1 MIMKSKLRY
10 IHSYEYKENS
20 GIDYTWLLESRMN
33 ILMPYLSGKTEI
45 LELGCGEGL
54 LSQKVREKTH
64 ADVFGI
70 DISISGIALAKKRG
84 IKARIADLNSKLPF
98 SENSFDVIFSDQ
110 VLEHVY
116 NTDFLLSETYR
127 ILKPGG
133 IMITIT
139 PNLSFWLN
147 RILFLFGVYP
157 VFLES
162 GECSKKYGMNF
173 LKKYIQDE
181 QAMGHIHV
189 FNKSALEDIMQAHKF
204 TLIRVFGSPL
214 SWHLPKLLQMPYN
227 MLDRFFALFPSL
239 ARDIVCIGMK
249 HA

>member
-1 MIMKSKLRY
+1 MKMNQQYMKKY
-10 IHSYEYKENS
+10 HYKKNS
-20 GIDYTWLLESRMN
+20 GIDYSASLGHRMN
-33 ILMPYLSGKTEI
+33 IIAPYLPKKGKI

-54 LSQKVREKTH
+54 LSQSVQQKTG
-64 ADVFGI
+64 ADVFGV
-70 DISISGIALAKKRG
+70 DISSSGVNLAIKRG
-84 IKARIADLNSKLPF
+84 ITASIADLNKRLPF
-98 SENSFDVIFSDQ
+98 PDSYFDLIFSDQ

-133 IMITIT
+133 IMIIIT

-157 VFLES
+157 MFLEA
-162 GECSKKYGMNF
+162 GEHSKTYGTMF
-173 LKKYIQDE
+173 LKKYMQED

-189 FNKSALEDIMQAHKF
+189 FNKPALEDIVLAHKF

-214 SWHLPKLLQMPYN
+214 SWHLPELFRMPYN

-239 ARDIVCIGMK
+239 ARDIILIGMK
-249 HA
+249 HK

>member
-1 MIMKSKLRY
+1 MTKKLRVRLY
-10 IHSYEYKENS
+10 QYKEDS
-20 GIDYTWLLESRMN
+20 GTDCTRFIKNRMD
-33 ILMPYLSGKTEI
+33 IFTPYLFGKTKI

-54 LSQKVREKTH
+54 LSQIVQQKTG
-64 ADVFGI
+64 ADVFGV
-70 DISISGIALAKKRG
+70 DISTSGIDLAKKRG
-84 IKARIADLNSKLPF
+84 IKASVTDLNDKLPF
-98 SENSFDVIFSDQ
+98 PKNYFDLIFSDQ

-133 IMITIT
+133 IMIIIT

-157 VFLES
+157 MFLEA
-162 GECSKKYGMNF
+162 GEHSKTYGTMF
-173 LKKYIQDE
+173 LKKYMQED

-189 FNKSALEDIMQAHKF
+189 FNKPALEDIVLAHKF

-214 SWHLPKLLQMPYN
+214 SWHLPELFRMPYN

-239 ARDIVCIGMK
+239 ARDIILIGMK
-249 HA
+249 HK